1 MSRVCALARTALRVN
16 FGWSLLRSGYLLRHK
31 RDLWLVPLILLG
43 IVGLVPAMIYYI
55 KLIKFLY
62 NSLVLVG
69 QTAAILTLGVLLG
82 QFLILIFGLYYIIA
96 AFYFSQDLALLIPL
110 PLTPA
115 QVMLSK
121 FTVILVNEYL
131 TIAPLVLPILVVYGF
146 LSRKGPVYW
155 AGAALVYLLLPV
167 IPLAIGGLLVFVMMR
182 AINLGRKKD
191 ALIIVGSLVLIAASL
206 GFQFWF
212 GQRATSGEVDPQTFV
227 RLLSDPNGLVQR
239 VGASFPPSIW
249 ATKVLAYGLSN
260 SGVANTALFSGVSL
274 ALFLGLLTA
283 SQKLFYEG
291 LIGLSETSA
300 ARRILSRDQ
309 IERSVS
315 SGRRPVRA
323 IFLRELRLM
332 NRTPIFLLNGVL
344 AVVLIPAVFL
354 IMAKA
359 GSQPEGLGR
368 LLSLVQSGN
377 PTLAVLSAALF
388 MAVCGGLNGTASSTY
403 SREGAQFWISKVIPV
418 SPSDQAKGKFLHSY
432 AVVVLGLAAA
442 SAVLAFVFQM
452 KVSFLLAAF
461 VLAAPAGAVMT
472 ALGMMIDLTRPLLTW
487 IHPQKAIK
495 QNLNVLLSFFVD
507 LGIIFG
513 LFLLT
518 RILRRWGLVG
528 ASQIAVL
535 TVILLVMA
543 GLSFSLL
550 LKFAEKRLPWVEV

>member
-1 MSRVCALARTALRVN
+1 MSRLCVLVRTALRVN

-31 RDLWLVPLILLG
+31 RDWWLVPLILLG
-43 IVGLVPAMIYYI
+43 VVGLVPAMIYYI
-55 KLIKFLY
+55 KLIEFLY
-62 NSLVLVG
+62 DSLVPVG
-69 QTAAILTLGVLLG
+69 QTASILTLGILFG

-96 AFYFSQDLALLIPL
+96 AFYFSRDLELLIPL
-110 PLTPA
+110 PLTPT

-121 FTVILVNEYL
+121 FTVILINEYL
-131 TIAPLVLPILVVYGF
+131 TIAPLILPILIVYGF
-146 LSRKGPVYW
+146 LSRSGPVYW
-155 AGAALVYLLLPV
+155 MGAALIYLLLPV
-167 IPLAIGGLLVFVMMR
+167 IPLAIGGLLVFGMMR
-182 AINLGRKKD
+182 MINLGRKKD
-191 ALIIVGSLVLIAASL
+191 VLIIVGSLILIAAAL

-212 GQRATSGEVDPQTFV
+212 GKTTTEELDPEVLV
-227 RLLSDPNGLVQR
+227 RLLSSPDGLVQR

-249 ATKVLAYGLSN
+249 ATKVLAYGLSA
-260 SGVANTALFSGVSL
+260 SGLANTAWFAGISL
-274 ALFLGLLTA
+274 ALFLGLLFA
-283 SQKLFYEG
+283 SKKLFYEG

-300 ARRILSRDQ
+300 SRRILSRDQ
-309 IERSVS
+309 IESGVS

-344 AVVLIPAVFL
+344 AVVLIPAIFL

-359 GSQPEGLGR
+359 GNQPEGLGR
-368 LLSLVQSGN
+368 LLVLVQSGN
-377 PTLAVLSAALF
+377 PTIAVLAAALF

-418 SPSDQAKGKFLHSY
+418 SPTDQAKGKFLHSY

-442 SAVLAFVFQM
+442 TVVLAFVFQM
-452 KVSFLLAAF
+452 KASLLLAAL
-461 VLAAPAGAVMT
+461 VLAASAGVVMT
-472 ALGMMIDLTRPLLTW
+472 AVGMMIDLARPLLTW

-495 QNLNVLLSFFVD
+495 QNLNVLLAFFAD

-518 RILRRWGLVG
+518 RILRLWGLVG
-528 ASQIAVL
+528 AAQIAVL

-550 LKFAEKRLPWVEV
+550 LKFAENRLPQIEV

>member
-1 MSRVCALARTALRVN
+1 MSRLCVLARTALRVN

-31 RDLWLVPLILLG
+31 RDWWLAPLILLG
-43 IVGLVPAMIYYI
+43 FVGLVTAMIYYI
-55 KLIKFLY
+55 ELIKFLY
-62 NSLVLVG
+62 DSLVLVG

-82 QFLILIFGLYYIIA
+82 QFLILIFGLYYVIA

-110 PLTPA
+110 PLTPT
-115 QVMLSK
+115 QVMVSK

-131 TIAPLVLPILVVYGF
+131 TTAPLVLPVLIVYGF
-146 LSRKGPVYW
+146 LSRSGPVYW
-155 AGAALVYLLLPV
+155 MGAALVYFLLPV
-167 IPLAIGGLLVFVMMR
+167 IPLAVSGLLVFVMMR
-182 AINLGRKKD
+182 VINLGRKKD
-191 ALIIVGSLVLIAASL
+191 ALIIVGSLVLIAAAL

-212 GQRATSGEVDPQTFV
+212 GQTATGEIEPKALV
-227 RLLSDPNGLVQR
+227 RLLSDPDGLVQR
-239 VGASFPPSIW
+239 VGAGFPPSIW
-249 ATKVLAYGLSN
+249 ATKVLAYGLSA
-260 SGVANTALFSGVSL
+260 SGVANTALFTGVSL
-274 ALFLGLLTA
+274 ALFLVLLTA
-283 SQKLFYEG
+283 SKKLFYEG

-300 ARRILSRDQ
+300 VRRILSRDQ
-309 IERSVS
+309 IERGMS

-323 IFLRELRLM
+323 IFRRELRLM
-332 NRTPIFLLNGVL
+332 NRTPIFLLNGVM

-377 PTLAVLSAALF
+377 PTIAVLAAALF

-418 SPSDQAKGKFLHSY
+418 SPTDQAKGKFLHSY
-432 AVVVLGLAAA
+432 AVVILGLAAA
-442 SAVLAFVFQM
+442 TAVLAFVFQM
-452 KVSFLLAAF
+452 KASLLLAAL
-461 VLAAPAGAVMT
+461 VLAASAGVVMT
-472 ALGMMIDLTRPLLTW
+472 AVGMMIDLARPLLTW

-495 QNLNVLLSFFVD
+495 QNLNVLLSFFAD

-535 TVILLVMA
+535 TVILLAMA